1 MKLGYRKARS
11 VVLLIAGLLAIAL
24 NHTMDGFSVVF
35 GISLIISSALT
46 LIYLFLHFDE
56 NINQKTVMEMIL
68 DGFSGLVLFTY
79 PSSDQYF
86 LLIVFAFWIV
96 FNGVMLLTSG
106 LLEEKC
112 KPYLWFYVLSG
123 IMVIV
128 LGFVILNYNTVYI
141 GSVLY
146 VLGFSLIIYSGSN
159 LYLYVTRKTEI
170 Y

>member
-1 MKLGYRKARS
+1 MKLGYRKTRS

-24 NHTMDGFSVVF
+24 NHAMDGFSVVF
-35 GISLIISSALT
+35 GISLIVSSALT
-46 LIYLFLHFDE
+46 LIYIFLHFDK
-56 NINQKTVMEMIL
+56 NISQKTAMEMIL

-106 LLEEKC
+106 LIEEKN
-112 KPYLWFYVLSG
+112 KPHLWLYTLTG
-123 IMVIV
+123 IMAIV
-128 LGFVILNYNTVYI
+128 LGFVIMNYDSAYI

-146 VLGFSLIIYSGSN
+146 VLGFTLIIYAGSS
-159 LYLYVTRKTEI
+159 LYLYVIKKTEI